1 MLCPQCCGQFL
12 LLFTHFCSCII
23 CISLIAELLETLT
36 GWTRWMPVHCRAA
49 AWLLQRS
56 SCLTYLFTWSL
67 TLIIIDE
74 YDDMILLYPVERM
87 RKLEGVTRGSE
98 GEKVKERECTGFYR
112 YGH

>member
-12 LLFTHFCSCII
+12 LPFTHFCSCII

-56 SCLTYLFTWSL
+56 SKPNLSVYMESDF
-67 TLIIIDE
+67 DN
-74 YDDMILLYPVERM
+74 Y
-87 RKLEGVTRGSE
+87 
-98 GEKVKERECTGFYR
+98 
-112 YGH
+112 